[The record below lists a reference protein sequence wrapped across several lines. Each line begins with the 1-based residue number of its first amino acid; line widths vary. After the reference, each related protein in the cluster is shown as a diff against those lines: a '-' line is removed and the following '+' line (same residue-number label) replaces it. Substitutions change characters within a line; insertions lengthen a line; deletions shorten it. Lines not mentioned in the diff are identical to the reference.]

1 VGRTARGRGAARRA
15 LAAEAL
21 ARIGE
26 DRERMLAF
34 ARDLV
39 AIPTENPPGR
49 SYPEC
54 ARRIAAELQSLG
66 LAPRTLPVPAAPR
79 ANARSDGAGG
89 GRAPVASASRIVLAE
104 AGRGGRALYF
114 HGHYDVVPASR
125 AGQFE
130 PIVRGGRLLGR
141 GTGDMKGGL
150 AAMVYAA
157 RALASL
163 GAPLRGHVALVCVPD
178 EETGGAR
185 GSAWLA
191 KLGRLGRDGL
201 GMLSAEPTSGV
212 VWNACRGAITLR
224 VTVRGRPAHV
234 GLHHRGVN
242 AFARMLPIARALSA
256 LERRVR
262 RRTTRFAIAPAAARR
277 SILLLGGECTAGTN
291 FNVVPGECRFT
302 VDRRLNPEEDFVTE
316 RRRLLACIEEFRRSG
331 TDMAVEVFQEGH
343 AAAAPA
349 DHPVGRALRD
359 SVREVTGRA
368 PRFELCPGLL
378 ENRFYT
384 ARGVPAYCYGPG
396 TLESAHGPDEYVEL
410 RRLHECAAIYALTAL
425 RLIGPEAGA

>member
-1 VGRTARGRGAARRA
+1 V
-15 LAAEAL
+15 L
-21 ARIGE
+21 ARIAGE
-26 DRERMLAF
+26 GERMIAF

-49 SYPEC
+49 SYSEC
-54 ARRIAAELQSLG
+54 ARRIAAELRTLG
-66 LAPRTLPVPAAPR
+66 LAPRTLAVPAAAG
-79 ANARSDGAGG
+79 ANARAGAGTA
-89 GRAPVASASRIVLAE
+89 GRAPAASASRIVLGE
-104 AGRGGRALYF
+104 AGRGGNALYF
-114 HGHYDVVPASR
+114 HGHYDVVPASS

-130 PIVRGGRLLGR
+130 PMLRDGRLVGR
-141 GTGDMKGGL
+141 GAGDMKGGL
-150 AAMVYAA
+150 AAMIYAA
-157 RALASL
+157 RALASV
-163 GAPLRGHVALVCVPD
+163 ATPLRGRVALVCVPD

-242 AFARMLPIARALSA
+242 AFARMLPIAQALSG

-262 RRTTRFAIAPAAARR
+262 RRATRFAIAPAAARR

-302 VDRRLNPEEDFVTE
+302 VDRRLNPEEDFDAE
-316 RRRLLACIEEFRRSG
+316 RRRLLACIDEFRGSG
-331 TDMAVEVFQEGH
+331 TDLTVDVFQEGR

-349 DHPVGRALRD
+349 DHPVGRALSE

-425 RLIGPEAGA
+425 RLIGPEVGT